1 VITVEF
7 EEATDGLRRERSNVQ
22 REPNPGRVLRLRQY
36 RVLIAVLSVMLAGH
50 TVAAI
55 ETGPIVS
62 PELSNKRAAAV
73 KSSDPRLP
81 ADVPLRIIV
90 RYFAED
96 AIARQRA
103 IDLSRGLGEQGLNVA
118 DLVGSA
124 TRGGTNTVNYFY
136 AEDQLGAAIAAR
148 GLGPDWKCVQ
158 RRIGANEPMP
168 RAGTLELVITSQ

>member
-1 VITVEF
+1 MITVEF

-36 RVLIAVLSVMLAGH
+36 WVLIAVLSAMLAGH
-50 TVAAI
+50 TVAAN
-55 ETGPIVS
+55 ETGPTVS

-81 ADVPLRIIV
+81 ADVPPRIVV
-90 RYFAED
+90 RYFAKD

-136 AEDQLGAAIAAR
+136 AEDQLGAVIAVR